1 MGKGY
6 RSMGKRLGLGG
17 GLLALVARPV
27 LFWEAIRAALAMRS
41 RGGVTPSPDYLAW
54 RLHTA
59 YGDDASSVPPEDLAA
74 YLGWRRMMRK
84 LS

>member
-1 MGKGY
+1 MGQ
-6 RSMGKRLGLGG
+6 RLGLSD
-17 GLLALVARPV
+17 GLPTLVRRPV
-27 LFWEAIRAALAMRS
+27 LLWEGIRAALAMRS
-41 RGGVTPSPDYLAW
+41 RGGVTPSPEYLAW

-59 YGDDASSVPPEDLAA
+59 YGEDASSVRPEDLAA

>member
-1 MGKGY
+1 MGQ
-6 RSMGKRLGLGG
+6 RLGLNG
-17 GLLALVARPV
+17 GLLTLVRRPV
-27 LFWEAIRAALAMRS
+27 LLWEAIRAALAMRS
-41 RGGVTPSPDYLAW
+41 RGSVTPSADYLAW

-59 YGDDASSVPPEDLAA
+59 YGDAATSVRPEDLAA

>member
-1 MGKGY
+1 
-6 RSMGKRLGLGG
+6 
-17 GLLALVARPV
+17 
-27 LFWEAIRAALAMRS
+27 MRS

>member
-1 MGKGY
+1 MGQ
-6 RSMGKRLGLGG
+6 RLGLSSGV
-17 GLLALVARPV
+17 LTLARRPV
-27 LFWEAIRAALAMRS
+27 LLWEAIRAALAMRA

-59 YGDDASSVPPEDLAA
+59 YGDDASSVRPEDLAA

>member
-1 MGKGY
+1 MGQ
-6 RSMGKRLGLGG
+6 RLGLNA
-17 GLLALVARPV
+17 GLLPLARRPI
-27 LFWEAIRAALAMRS
+27 LLWEAIRASFAMRS
-41 RGGVTPSPDYLAW
+41 RGSLTPSADYLAW

-59 YGDDASSVPPEDLAA
+59 YGDDASSVNPEDLAA

>member
-1 MGKGY
+1 MGQ
-6 RSMGKRLGLGG
+6 RLGLSD
-17 GLLALVARPV
+17 GLPTLVGRPV
-27 LFWEAIRAALAMRS
+27 LLWEGIRAAWAMRS
-41 RGGVTPSPDYLAW
+41 RGKVTPSHDYLVW

-59 YGDDASSVPPEDLAA
+59 YGEDASSVRPEDLAA

>member
-1 MGKGY
+1 MGQ
-6 RSMGKRLGLGG
+6 RLGLVG
-17 GLLALVARPV
+17 GLLTLVRRPV
-27 LFWEAIRAALAMRS
+27 LFWEAMRTAVAMRS

-59 YGDDASSVPPEDLAA
+59 YGDDTSSIPPEDLAA

>member
-1 MGKGY
+1 MGQ
-6 RSMGKRLGLGG
+6 RLGLSS
-17 GLLALVARPV
+17 GLPTLVRRPV
-27 LFWEAIRAALAMRS
+27 LLWEGIRAALAMRS
-41 RGGVTPSPDYLAW
+41 RGGVTPSPEYIAW

-59 YGDDASSVPPEDLAA
+59 YGDDASSVRPEDMAA

>member
-1 MGKGY
+1 MGE
-6 RSMGKRLGLGG
+6 RLGLSD
-17 GLLALVARPV
+17 GLPTLVGRPV
-27 LFWEAIRAALAMRS
+27 LLWEGIRAAWAMRS
-41 RGGVTPSPDYLAW
+41 RGSVAPSQDYLAW

-59 YGDDASSVPPEDLAA
+59 YGEDASKVRPEDLAA

>member
-1 MGKGY
+1 MGQ
-6 RSMGKRLGLGG
+6 RLGLRG
-17 GLLALVARPV
+17 GLLTLLRRPV
-27 LFWEAIRAALAMRS
+27 LLWEAIRAGWAMRS
-41 RGGVTPSPDYLAW
+41 RGGVTPNPDYLAW

-59 YGDDASSVPPEDLAA
+59 YGEDATSVSPEDLAA

>member
-1 MGKGY
+1 MGQ
-6 RSMGKRLGLGG
+6 RLGLNG
-17 GLLALVARPV
+17 GLLTLVRRPV
-27 LFWEAIRAALAMRS
+27 LFWEAIRAGWAMRS
-41 RGGVTPSPDYLAW
+41 RGGVTPSPEYLAW

-59 YGDDASSVPPEDLAA
+59 YGDDARSVRPEDLAA

>member
-1 MGKGY
+1 MGQ
-6 RSMGKRLGLGG
+6 RLGLNG
-17 GLLALVARPV
+17 GLLTLVRRPV
-27 LFWEAIRAALAMRS
+27 LFWEAIRAGWAMRS
-41 RGGVTPSPDYLAW
+41 RGGVTPSQEYLAW

-59 YGDDASSVPPEDLAA
+59 YGDDASSVRPEDLAA